1 MTQPADRRADS
12 PGLDGGSQEA
22 IGLSVEPTAP
32 SSATST
38 ETEGGGAGD
47 ADRPLPLL
55 ADHLADIAPRPRGR
69 HGMRVFLLVTVLF
82 AALYLPNA
90 GSFGLWDPWET
101 HYGEVTRNMVES
113 YDWVAP
119 WWGFKQ
125 KIGTEAQ
132 EGQPFFSKPVFIFW
146 SEAVFVKLIGLNEWA
161 MRLPVALLGLAS
173 SLVIFFVFSRLYGRR
188 TGFLA
193 ALVMGTSPQ
202 FFFLA
207 RQAQTDMPY
216 VATMTMAIAFF
227 LLAVFQGRE
236 TLSNRA
242 FLRRLGLV
250 TGFLLLSTIPQ
261 FGVIATDLKSQVDVS
276 QVAGLK
282 RFWLIAKNNG
292 VWHIVLWGS
301 ILGAVLLSAAIP
313 LIREWRRT
321 GTFSDET
328 KDLWSRRGWL
338 WCFYA
343 LSAHSTLAKG
353 LLGFMLPGAIVF
365 FFLLVSGQ
373 WKMLKRIELVRG
385 LGVFIAVGFPWY
397 VAMFAKFGM
406 PYYTRFFIH
415 DHFNRI
421 GAGVH
426 QIDTG
431 TFEHFIKWLGFGMF
445 PWVAFVPFV
454 FAAFARFK
462 IRLRSPENLL
472 RAFLFLW
479 FFVAFLLF
487 TLSSTKFHHYIFPA
501 LPPLAILVALYLID
515 LMEERPI
522 AVRLVVVVAVGLLA
536 AVVWDLHGD
545 PQTLRNL
552 FTYKYDRP
560 LPDTMP
566 IDPSAVVAKGASTIW
581 ADSVFYEHT
590 NPVVLNLL
598 TTKALRYDRFILVI
612 GGIAILFVLL
622 MLARRS
628 RRVGLWGL
636 AGSAGVFTLYVLNYY
651 MPWLSTHW
659 SQKYLFEAYYADCT
673 PVQQPEPIQRAF
685 TPVLA
690 SAGLGSL
697 TGYLGA
703 EPKRVC
709 DEDIVSWLIT
719 WRGETYYSNNE
730 IRPVNKE
737 ATQFEAY
744 LKGFNKGRTFY
755 VLMERGKDAA
765 WASKMN
771 GTYLKKLKSEPGFN
785 DIQRFEVTKIYDE
798 NDYFILLK
806 AVPVRTGQAAGESV
820 EEADVPPAEADGAVV
835 PD

>member
-1 MTQPADRRADS
+1 MTQPATRRADA
-12 PGLDGGSQEA
+12 PGWEGGAQEA
-22 IGLSVEPTAP
+22 VGLPLEPTTP

-38 ETEGGGAGD
+38 EQEGCGGEGE
-47 ADRPLPLL
+47 RPLPLL
-55 ADHLADIAPRPRGR
+55 AERLEDIAPYVRPKRST
-69 HGMRVFLLVTVLF
+69 RVFLLVALLF
-82 AALYLPNA
+82 GLLYLPNA
-90 GSFGLWDPWET
+90 GAFGLWDPWET
-101 HYGEVTRNMVES
+101 HYGEVSRSMVES

-146 SEAVFVKLIGLNEWA
+146 SEAVFVKLIGLSEWA
-161 MRLPVALLGLAS
+161 MRLPVALLGLS
-173 SLVIFFVFSRLYGRR
+173 SALVVFFVFSRLYGRR

-216 VATMTMAIAFF
+216 VATMTMAICFF
-227 LLAVFQGRE
+227 LLAVFSGRE
-236 TLSNRA
+236 SLSNRA
-242 FLRRLGLV
+242 FLQRMGLV
-250 TGFLLLSTIPQ
+250 TLFLLLSTVPQ
-261 FGVIATDLKSQVDVS
+261 YGLIATDLKTQVDVS
-276 QVAGLK
+276 QLAGFK
-282 RFWLIAKNNG
+282 RFWVVARGNG
-292 VWHIVLWGS
+292 IWHVVLWGT
-301 ILGAVLLSAAIP
+301 ILLTVLLSAAIP
-313 LIREWRRT
+313 LFLEYRRT
-321 GTFSDET
+321 GTLSDET
-328 KDLWSRRGWL
+328 KDRWSRRGWL

-353 LLGFMLPGAIVF
+353 LLGFMLPGAIIF
-365 FFLLVSGQ
+365 FFLLVSWQ
-373 WKMLKRIELVRG
+373 WGALKRLELLRG
-385 LGVFIAVGFPWY
+385 IGIFVAVGFPWY
-397 VAMFAKFGM
+397 MAMFAKFGM
-406 PYYTRFFIH
+406 AYYTRFFIH

-454 FAAFARFK
+454 FAAFARFRV
-462 IRLRSPENLL
+462 RLRSPENLL
-472 RAFLFLW
+472 KAFLFLW

-501 LPPLAILVALYLID
+501 LPPLAILVGLYLVD
-515 LMEERPI
+515 LMEERSV

-536 AVVWDLHGD
+536 AVVWDLHTD
-545 PQTLRNL
+545 PQNLRSL

-560 LPDTMP
+560 LPDNMP
-566 IDPSAVVAKGASTIW
+566 TDPDALVAKGASTIW
-581 ADSVFYEHT
+581 ADSVFYQHT
-590 NPVVLNLL
+590 NPLVLNLL
-598 TTKALRYDRFILVI
+598 TSKVFQYDRFILI
-612 GGIAILFVLL
+612 AGGAAILFVLL
-622 MLARRS
+622 MMAART

-636 AGSAGVFTLYVLNYY
+636 GAVAAGFTVWVLNQY

-673 PVQQPEPIQRAF
+673 PVEQPEPIERAF
-685 TPVLA
+685 TPTLA
-690 SAGLGSL
+690 TVGLGGVSE
-697 TGYLGA
+697 YLGA
-703 EPKRVC
+703 KPKRVC
-709 DEDIVSWLIT
+709 DEDIISWLIT

-744 LKGFNKGRTFY
+744 LKGFNKGRPFY

-765 WASKMN
+765 WASKLN
-771 GTYLKKLKSEPGFN
+771 GTYLKKLRSEPGFR
-785 DIQRFEVTKIYDE
+785 DIQRFEVTKLYDE

-806 AVPVRTGQAAGESV
+806 AVPVRGGAASRT
-820 EEADVPPAEADGAVV
+820 EEAAPDVPPAEADGAVV